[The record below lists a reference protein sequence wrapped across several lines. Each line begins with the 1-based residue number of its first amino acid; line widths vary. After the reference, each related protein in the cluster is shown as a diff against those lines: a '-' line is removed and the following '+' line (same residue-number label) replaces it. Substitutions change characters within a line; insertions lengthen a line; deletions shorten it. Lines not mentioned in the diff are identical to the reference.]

1 MKFFY
6 VLAPLLFLLSNP
18 AAAQQQNYKV
28 IAYYT
33 GDGDA
38 LAQHPLEKLT
48 HVIYSF
54 MRLKNDT
61 LTVANEK
68 QAENLK
74 KIVAY
79 KKQFPHLKIMVSIGG
94 WGGCA
99 PCSDLFASAQHR
111 KTFAQTTVALFEQYG
126 VDGLDLDW
134 EYPAI
139 EGYPGHKYTPEDRQN
154 FTELV
159 KTLRQEMGNKYLL
172 TFAAGGFDQFL
183 EESVDWAA
191 IMPHLDFVNLM
202 TYDLTSGF
210 SKYTGHHT
218 PLHSNKKQK
227 QSTSNCVQWLLRHGV
242 PSEKLIIGA
251 AFYARVW
258 EDVRDVE
265 HGLFQSGQFITSVPY
280 KNFDTYFSAEKGYR
294 YYFDKKS
301 KAPYFY
307 SAKDYRFATFD
318 DKKSIALK
326 VKYLKKKQLGGI
338 MFWELSQDTRTDGL
352 VEEIDRQLK
361 GE

>member
-1 MKFFY
+1 MRFFFI
-6 VLAPLLFLLSNP
+6 LATLLLFLSNP
-18 AAAQQQNYKV
+18 ATAQQQNYKV

-38 LAQHPLEKLT
+38 LGQHPLDKLT

-68 QAENLK
+68 QADNLK

-79 KKQFPHLKIMVSIGG
+79 KKQYPHLKIMVSIGG
-94 WGGCA
+94 WGGCG

-111 KTFAQTTVALFEQYG
+111 KTFAKTTVELFEKYG

-227 QSTSNCVQWLLRHGV
+227 QSTSNCVQWLLRHKV

-251 AFYARVW
+251 AFYTRVW

-265 HGLFQSGQFITSVPY
+265 HGLYQGGQFKTSVPY
-280 KNFDTYFSAEKGYR
+280 KNFDAYFSAEKGYQ

-301 KAPYFY
+301 KAPYY
-307 SAKDYRFATFD
+307 YNAKDYLFATFD

-361 GE
+361 SK